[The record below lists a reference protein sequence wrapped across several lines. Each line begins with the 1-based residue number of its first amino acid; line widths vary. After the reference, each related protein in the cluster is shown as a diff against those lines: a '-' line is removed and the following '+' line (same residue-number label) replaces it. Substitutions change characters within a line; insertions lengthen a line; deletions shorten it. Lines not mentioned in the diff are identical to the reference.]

1 MPIGLI
7 SGDDACIEENRPLFR
22 DAEFVRVK
30 RALGHRSARSLG
42 IAAARTVIRT
52 VAEPR
57 DPARRRDPPVRDRA
71 DLVETVP
78 VSRRLDATRVAFPV
92 TSMADAIRCINTA
105 SAMSAIVA

>member
-1 MPIGLI
+1 V
-7 SGDDACIEENRPLFR
+7 IERPRELVL
-22 DAEFVRVK
+22 DMT
-30 RALGHRSARSLG
+30 GTSL
-42 IAAARTVIRT
+42 
-52 VAEPR
+52 
-57 DPARRRDPPVRDRA
+57 A